1 VTTVPRARKTSALL
15 AFALLLV
22 AGTARAQAPVLVHA
36 VSVYEDEKNRPLKE
50 PEGVACGEGGQLV
63 VADTGNGRLLRL
75 TYRNGVVSGGLPLQ
89 LAELPYP
96 VRVQVDAQGGLWV
109 LDRKVRRIGRV
120 DPAGAFAG
128 YLEVKGVASPE
139 AVVPGAFKLD
149 RAGGVYLLD
158 LAAARVLVLD
168 AAGAVQRQMQLP
180 GRPAFFTDV
189 AVDPAGTVY
198 AVDAAG
204 GAVWSA
210 PRSATSFTLLAK
222 GLKDT
227 MSFPGYLTVSRGRI
241 FLVDQNGDGL
251 VVLGLDGSYQG
262 RQLGVGWGEG
272 LVYYPAQLCIDEAG
286 SAFLADR
293 YNNRVQ
299 IFGMKK

>member
-1 VTTVPRARKTSALL
+1 MPRARTIPALL
-15 AFALLLV
+15 PIALLLA

-36 VSVYEDEKNRPLKE
+36 ASVYEDEKNQPLKE
-50 PEGVACGEGGQLV
+50 PEGVACGEGGKLV

-75 TYRNGVVSGGLPLQ
+75 TYLNGVVSGGTALQ
-89 LAELPYP
+89 LPQLPYP
-96 VRVQVDAQGGLWV
+96 VRVQIDAQGGLWV

-120 DPAGAFAG
+120 DPSGAFSG
-128 YLEVKGVASPE
+128 YLEVKGGASPD
-139 AVVPGAFKLD
+139 AVVPGAFRLD
-149 RAGGVYLLD
+149 RNGGVVLLD
-158 LAAARVLVLD
+158 MAAARVLVLD
-168 AAGAVQRQMQLP
+168 STGAVQRQLELP
-180 GRPAFFTDV
+180 KRPAFFTDL
-189 AVDPAGTVY
+189 ALDPAGTVY

-204 GAVWSA
+204 GALWSA
-210 PRSATSFTLLAK
+210 ARSATSFTLLAK
-222 GLKDT
+222 GLKDS
-227 MSFPGYLTVSRGRI
+227 MSFPGYLTVSRGRL

-262 RQLGVGWGEG
+262 RQLGIGWSDG

-299 IFGMKK
+299 IFSMRK